1 MKKKLDMMIVH
12 ALGTSSSIWSSKR
25 PTSRTAIEFTSRQTK
40 RTTHAFDVSV
50 PEMIYINYVYL
61 IMPRFET
68 FDLRLTSW
76 HSISG
81 ATAADSW
88 MYHSCTQK
96 FKEDVHCKTGM

>member
-50 PEMIYINYVYL
+50 PEMIYINKLRISYYAEIRDFRSASDIL
-61 IMPRFET
+61 A
-68 FDLRLTSW
+68 FDIWRHCCGLMDVSF
-76 HSISG
+76 
-81 ATAADSW
+81 
-88 MYHSCTQK
+88 MYPK
-96 FKEDVHCKTGM
+96 V